1 VAKKRSFK
9 KNAFLAGMLRI
20 SIGLFFLMQGI
31 HGITSFGTRQS
42 ETVRAYSQA
51 FGGGTVIVEIIMI
64 LLFIAAGIACA
75 GVYLLSIR
83 LPLRR
88 RIDTALM
95 IFWAA
100 GMLIFDVLL
109 MNFYSRYFD
118 FPLWA
123 RDVSLHGV
131 VLISLIALRV
141 SRS

>member
-1 VAKKRSFK
+1 MAKKRSFK

-42 ETVRAYSQA
+42 ETVQAYAQA
-51 FGGGTVIVEIIMI
+51 FGGGTVVAEIIII

-75 GVYLLSIR
+75 GVYVLSVK

-109 MNFYSRYFD
+109 MNFHSRYFD

-123 RDVSLHGV
+123 RDFSLHAV